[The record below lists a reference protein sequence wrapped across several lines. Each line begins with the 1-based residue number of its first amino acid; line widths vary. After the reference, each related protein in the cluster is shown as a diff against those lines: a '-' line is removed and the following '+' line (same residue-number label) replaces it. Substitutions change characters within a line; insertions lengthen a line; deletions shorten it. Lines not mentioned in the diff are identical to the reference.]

1 REIEVAG
8 QRLAVTFSEK
18 GLSIRPVGSR
28 KPPRE
33 VTWADLMS
41 LLAAQPPAGTA
52 PAPPA
57 PAAEQ
62 ATAAAPAK
70 PEKPPAPP
78 AGGVSALLARLER
91 WLKQHRPRYLKGLQ
105 PGASAVDL
113 EALGPDAP
121 ADLRTL
127 LAWHNGQGDDAVGCF
142 EGSWNL
148 MSAREIIAARQ

>member
-1 REIEVAG
+1 MPQKFTRDLTREIEVAG

-62 ATAAAPAK
+62 ATAAAPAG
-70 PEKPPAPP
+70 PGEPGAPP
-78 AGGVSALLARLER
+78 RPARGGRVGAARPAGALAEAAPAALPQGAATRR
-91 WLKQHRPRYLKGLQ
+91 QRRGPRS
-105 PGASAVDL
+105 PGAGRPGGSPHPPRLAQRP
-113 EALGPDAP
+113 G
-121 ADLRTL
+121 RRRRRL
-127 LAWHNGQGDDAVGCF
+127 L
-142 EGSWNL
+142 
-148 MSAREIIAARQ
+148 